1 MARLYGRVS
10 RNFAMKG
17 SALWINRVTM
27 TNPMQSYSP
36 SQKFL
41 HWTLFLIVLFMYALT
56 FNEDIFA
63 RGDPRVDMIW
73 RIHISVGLVMAVL
86 VLWRVALRLGE
97 GAPAEPAEISRIE
110 EIAAKT
116 SHLLLYAL
124 LIAIPALGILLTW
137 YRGNALSFF
146 GLFTIPA
153 PFSPDRETARTLR
166 EFHSLCANAI
176 LVVAGLH
183 GLAALWHHFIRR
195 DDVLKRMLPQ
205 RFPVSKKPGW

>member
-1 MARLYGRVS
+1 M
-10 RNFAMKG
+10 MD
-17 SALWINRVTM
+17 
-27 TNPMQSYSP
+27 PMQSYSRA
-36 SQKFL
+36 QKFL
-41 HWTLFLIVLFMYALT
+41 HWTLFLIVLLMYALT

-97 GAPAEPAEISRIE
+97 GAPPEPADIGWVERM
-110 EIAAKT
+110 AAQA

-137 YRGNALSFF
+137 YRGNELSFF

-153 PFSPDRETARTLR
+153 PFPPDRETARTLR
-166 EFHSLCANAI
+166 ELHSLCANAI

-183 GLAALWHHFIRR
+183 GLAALWHHFVRR
-195 DDVLKRMLPQ
+195 DDVLKRMLP
-205 RFPVSKKPGW
+205 